1 MQFGYKINLVKQ
13 FAYIRRRER
22 FMEAAKKTHAL
33 SAPTIYP
40 ILFAISIGH
49 LLNDSMQAVVPAV
62 FPILEKSMNLSYMQV
77 GWIAF
82 ALNMTS
88 SIMQPVFGFYSDKKP
103 SPYLLPF
110 GMFSSLLGMIG
121 LAFAPNFYL
130 VLLSVLFI
138 GLGSAVFHPEGA
150 RVAYM
155 AAGAKR
161 GLAQAIYQVGGNTGN
176 ALAPIFTVLV
186 FVPFGQVGAVS
197 FTSLAAIGIILLSY
211 VSAWYKRELAAG
223 AVRVKKKVVQGAAN
237 VNAQIK
243 FAIVLLIFLVFAR
256 SWYSAGIS
264 NFYQFFLMEHY
275 GLSIKEAQYYV
286 FAFMVAGVLGTFFGG
301 PLADRF
307 GKRNIILLSM
317 LGSAPL
323 ALLLPY
329 VSLTWVVPL
338 FLAIGFILSSS
349 FSVTVVYAQELLP
362 GKVGM
367 VSGLIVGL
375 AFGMGALGA
384 VALGKLADMYSLS
397 FIMMVCS
404 FLPLLGVLSWL
415 LPNDRKA

>member
-1 MQFGYKINLVKQ
+1 
-13 FAYIRRRER
+13 
-22 FMEAAKKTHAL
+22 MEATKKQQAL
-33 SAPTIYP
+33 SASTMYR
-40 ILFAISIGH
+40 ILFAISLGH

-88 SIMQPVFGFYSDKKP
+88 SIMQPVFGFYTDKKP
-103 SPYLLPF
+103 APYLLPL
-110 GMFSSLLGMIG
+110 GMLSSMLGMIG
-121 LAFAPNFYL
+121 LAFAPNFYFI
-130 VLLSVLFI
+130 LLSVLFI

-161 GLAQAIYQVGGNTGN
+161 GLAQSIYQVGGNTGN

-186 FVPFGQVGAVS
+186 FVPFGQKGAVS
-197 FTSLAAIGIILLSY
+197 FTGLAAIGIVLLLY
-211 VSAWYKRELAAG
+211 VSTWYRKELAAG
-223 AVRVKKKVVQGAAN
+223 ATRVKKKAAQGVEKISAE
-237 VNAQIK
+237 IK
-243 FAIVLLIFLVFAR
+243 FAIILLIFLVFAR
-256 SWYSAGIS
+256 SWYSAGIG
-264 NFYQFFLMEHY
+264 NFYQFYLIEHY
-275 GLSIKEAQYYV
+275 GLTIKQAQYYV
-286 FAFMVAGVLGTFFGG
+286 FAFMIAGVIGTFFGG
-301 PLADRF
+301 PIADRF
-307 GKRNIILLSM
+307 GKKNVILFSM
-317 LGSAPL
+317 IGSAPL

-329 VSLTWVVPL
+329 VSLAWVVPL
-338 FLAIGFILSSS
+338 FIAIGFIMSSS

-384 VALGKLADMYSLS
+384 VALGKLADMYSLG
-397 FIMMVCS
+397 FIMTVCS

-415 LPNDRKA
+415 LPNDRKAV